1 MRPGARIDLVELEL
15 LVDVAE
21 TGSLGRAAARH
32 GLSQPAVSM
41 RMTGLERALGLR
53 LLRRDPSGTELTS
66 AGAEILTAA
75 RAVLAAVDRLGAAA
89 ERLRAESA
97 GRLRVAASF
106 TVAEHLLPAWIDTLR
121 AGEPDLAVS
130 LEVTNSSHVLDA
142 VHRRRVDVGF
152 VEGPEGS
159 LPGLCSEVVATDELV
174 VVAHPSHP
182 WARRRRPLTGEDLAH
197 HELVVRE
204 RGSGTREVLEAA
216 LEPWG
221 GVRSRLELGSSA
233 AILAATRRREGPAVL
248 SRLAAAGDL
257 AAGSLCS
264 PTTTGVDL
272 TRAIRAVWN
281 AEDEPGT
288 LVRRLLGV
296 ARPMPVNPGATTR
309 GSSGKA
315 PLSPKL

>member
-1 MRPGARIDLVELEL
+1 MRPGARVDLVGLEL

-21 TGSLGRAAARH
+21 TGSLGQAAARH

-41 RMTGLERALGLR
+41 RMTSLERALGLR

-66 AGAEILTAA
+66 AGTEVLAAA
-75 RAVLAAVDRLGAAA
+75 RVVLAAVDRLVAVTG
-89 ERLRAESA
+89 RLQAEST

-106 TVAEHLLPAWIDTLR
+106 TVAEHLLPAWIDALR
-121 AGEPDLAVS
+121 AGEPDLAVT

-142 VHRRRVDVGF
+142 VDRRRVEVGF
-152 VEGPEGS
+152 VEGPEVT

-174 VVAHPSHP
+174 VVTHPSHP
-182 WARRRRPLTGEDLAH
+182 WAGRNRPLTGEDLAG
-197 HELVVRE
+197 HELIVRE

-216 LEPWG
+216 LAPWG

-233 AILAATRRREGPAVL
+233 AILAAARRREGPAVL

-257 AAGSLCS
+257 ADGSLCS

-272 TRAIRAVWN
+272 TRAIRVVWN
-281 AEDEPGT
+281 ADTEPGS
-288 LVRRLLGV
+288 LVRHLLEI
-296 ARPMPVNPGATTR
+296 ARPLPADGWGTA
-309 GSSGKA
+309 G
-315 PLSPKL
+315 

>member
-1 MRPGARIDLVELEL
+1 MRPGARIDLVGLEL

-21 TGSLGRAAARH
+21 TGSLGQAAARH
-32 GLSQPAVSM
+32 GLSQPAVSV

-53 LLRRDPSGTELTS
+53 LLRRDPSGTELTP
-66 AGAEILTAA
+66 AGEEVLSAA
-75 RAVLAAVDRLGAAA
+75 RAVLGAVERLGATA

-121 AGEPDLAVS
+121 AGEPDLAVT

-142 VHRRRVDVGF
+142 VGRRRVDIGF
-152 VEGPEGS
+152 VEGPEAS
-159 LPGLCSEVVATDELV
+159 LPGLRSEVVATDELV

-182 WARRRRPLTGEDLAH
+182 WARRRRPLTGEELAGE
-197 HELVVRE
+197 ELVVRE

-216 LEPWG
+216 LGPWG

-233 AILAATRRREGPAVL
+233 AILAAARRREGPAVL
-248 SRLAAAGDL
+248 SRLAAASDL

-264 PTTTGVDL
+264 PATTGLDL

-281 AEDEPGT
+281 AEDEPGA

-296 ARPMPVNPGATTR
+296 ARPTSVDTGSTTG
-309 GSSGKA
+309 GSSREA
-315 PLSPKL
+315 TASPKL